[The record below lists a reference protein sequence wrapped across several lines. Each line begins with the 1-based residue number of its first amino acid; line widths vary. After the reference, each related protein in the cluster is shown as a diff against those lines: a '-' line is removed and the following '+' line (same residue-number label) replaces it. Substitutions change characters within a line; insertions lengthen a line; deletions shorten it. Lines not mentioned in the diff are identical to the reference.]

1 MIAAVLLSIRLVTAP
16 RVVSG
21 DTFWYARAALRFT
34 GATEGAS
41 TDGAAAFMRDQR
53 GDEPDYWVGLVAE
66 IDSRYRAIFASRPLY
81 PLLAAALLPLF
92 GLSALIVV
100 SVGAGIVCSA
110 IAAVTAH
117 HLWHSPIASI
127 AAGILVVA
135 LPSGASIAFAYA
147 DGVMLAAWS
156 ATLALAGAYVRR
168 GGRWRAAAFGI
179 GLAAL
184 FMAKSANGMLL
195 TLTIALLAAALV
207 IFERRERMQ
216 AVSLAAIALIITGT
230 YLAISPLL
238 GYAGIEDSLQDL
250 ATHHFRDP
258 DVADPVGLL
267 LRSDR
272 ALLVAAPGMLA
283 AAILPVVASVIGIG
297 GLIQRRTVEAA
308 MWAAAGAASLV
319 LVLLHPITTE
329 IPRLVAPLWLSA
341 ALGYGGILTV
351 GWRHLR
357 AERQTATA
365 PRVP

>member
-1 MIAAVLLSIRLVTAP
+1 
-16 RVVSG
+16 
-21 DTFWYARAALRFT
+21 
-34 GATEGAS
+34 
-41 TDGAAAFMRDQR
+41 
-53 GDEPDYWVGLVAE
+53 
-66 IDSRYRAIFASRPLY
+66 
-81 PLLAAALLPLF
+81 
-92 GLSALIVV
+92 
-100 SVGAGIVCSA
+100 
-110 IAAVTAH
+110 
-117 HLWHSPIASI
+117 
-127 AAGILVVA
+127 
-135 LPSGASIAFAYA
+135 
-147 DGVMLAAWS
+147 
-156 ATLALAGAYVRR
+156 
-168 GGRWRAAAFGI
+168 
-179 GLAAL
+179 
-184 FMAKSANGMLL
+184 
-195 TLTIALLAAALV
+195 
-207 IFERRERMQ
+207 MQ

-258 DVADPVGLL
+258 DVADPIGLL

-319 LVLLHPITTE
+319 LVLLHPITAE

-357 AERQTATA
+357 AERRDGHRTTGPVGRWTRPSGRRSAGCASALPPPGRSRGKPTGH
-365 PRVP
+365 P

>member
-1 MIAAVLLSIRLVTAP
+1 MIGTVIVIAAVLLSIRLVTAP

-41 TDGAAAFMRDQR
+41 TDGAAAFMRDER

-66 IDSRYRAIFASRPLY
+66 IDSRYGAIFASRPLY
-81 PLLAAALLPLF
+81 PLLAAPLLPLF

-117 HLWHSPIASI
+117 HLWHSPVASI

-168 GGRWRAAAFGI
+168 GGRWRAAA
-179 GLAAL
+179 LRSVATL

-195 TLTIALLAAALV
+195 TLTIALLAAAATSYSRGGN
-207 IFERRERMQ
+207 ECRRSRWQ
-216 AVSLAAIALIITGT
+216 RSL
-230 YLAISPLL
+230 
-238 GYAGIEDSLQDL
+238 
-250 ATHHFRDP
+250 
-258 DVADPVGLL
+258 
-267 LRSDR
+267 
-272 ALLVAAPGMLA
+272 
-283 AAILPVVASVIGIG
+283 
-297 GLIQRRTVEAA
+297 
-308 MWAAAGAASLV
+308 
-319 LVLLHPITTE
+319 
-329 IPRLVAPLWLSA
+329 
-341 ALGYGGILTV
+341 
-351 GWRHLR
+351 
-357 AERQTATA
+357 
-365 PRVP
+365 